1 MFATVYVVDMP
12 GGAPT
17 GALVGIGEDIDH
29 ENPDDMDDRVFYYF
43 ESLDEIANEH
53 TGWGPDT
60 WFVVTGL
67 ELPCHLCGKLDDDG
81 CTVSTIEHAPDDYG
95 DPIELETVVKC
106 RECRRDYV

>member
-1 MFATVYVVDMP
+1 MFATAYVVDMP
-12 GGAPT
+12 GGEPEA
-17 GALVGIGEDIDH
+17 ALVGIGEPSQIDDID
-29 ENPDDMDDRVFYYF
+29 ERVFYYF

-60 WFVVTGL
+60 WFIVTGL

-81 CTVSTIEHAPDDYG
+81 STVSTIEHAPDNYG

-106 RECRRDYV
+106 LECRRDYV